1 MWFCLCGLTLRTF
14 AFYSLPKSLSLIVY
28 EMSNAPK
35 SHNLNIQAYTL
46 DEVLGLFDL
55 PYQLSVEDMKR
66 AKKKVLMLHPD
77 KSRLSPDYFLFYKKA
92 YEIVYQF
99 YEQQTRQSREV
110 NERATV
116 YQPVV
121 QDHNKTTQN
130 RISKTI
136 QSMSTQSFQEKFNEL
151 FESNQMGDRP
161 DPRRNDWFT
170 QEEALYQIPDRV
182 SANAMGQ
189 VFDTVKKTTNGLVR
203 YRGVQDMTSTSSAG
217 SSHLYGDDADPE
229 ADADYV
235 SCDPFSKLKF
245 DDLRKV
251 HKDHTVFAV
260 GEADLANI
268 QTYRSVDEFSR
279 ARSQHSYEPIAKE
292 RAEGVLLNQSRA
304 MQEALMRKEF
314 EAKKRAEQYAV
325 KNRSVL
331 ASFLQLGNG

>member
-1 MWFCLCGLTLRTF
+1 
-14 AFYSLPKSLSLIVY
+14 
-28 EMSNAPK
+28 MSNAPK

-55 PYQLSVEDMKR
+55 PYQLSVDDMKR

-110 NERATV
+110 SERATV

-151 FESNQMGDRP
+151 FETNQMGDRP
-161 DPRRNDWFT
+161 DPRRNAWFT

-217 SSHLYGDDADPE
+217 TSNLYGDNGDDVE

-268 QTYRSVDEFSR
+268 QTRT
-279 ARSQHSYEPIAKE
+279 Q
-292 RAEGVLLNQSRA
+292 NQ
-304 MQEALMRKEF
+304 
-314 EAKKRAEQYAV
+314 
-325 KNRSVL
+325 
-331 ASFLQLGNG
+331 

>member
-1 MWFCLCGLTLRTF
+1 M
-14 AFYSLPKSLSLIVY
+14 YSKTNGPNDQKQ
-28 EMSNAPK
+28 
-35 SHNLNIQAYTL
+35 HNLNIQAYTL

-55 PYQLSVEDMKR
+55 PYQLSVDDMKR

-77 KSRLSPDYFLFYKKA
+77 KSRLAPDYFLFYKKA

-121 QDHNKTTQN
+121 QDHTKTTQN

-151 FESNQMGDRP
+151 FETNQMGERP
-161 DPRRNDWFT
+161 DPRRNAWFT
-170 QEEALYQIPDRV
+170 QEEALYQIPERV

-189 VFDTVKKTTNGLVR
+189 AFETVKKTTNGLVR

-217 SSHLYGDDADPE
+217 SSNLYGDVVGKDADTD
-229 ADADYV
+229 ADSDYV

-268 QTYRSVDEFSR
+268 RTYRSVDEFSR
-279 ARSQHSYEPIAKE
+279 ARNQHSYEPIAKE
-292 RAEGVLLNQSRA
+292 RAETVLANQSRA